1 MSNFRITTDS
11 SCDLPQ
17 ALAASL
23 NVTVFPLSFT
33 MEDKEYKNTEDI
45 SEKDFYDKLRSGAMP
60 KTAAMSMD
68 ACMEGLRP
76 FLANGEDVLHIAF
89 SSGLSCTYTN
99 ARLAG
104 EELSQEF
111 PDRKVIVIDSLCASL
126 GQGLLVYHAAMARDA
141 GKTIEE
147 TAAEVNEK
155 IPQLAHWFTVDDLFH
170 LKRGGRVSAA
180 VAIAGSLLAIK
191 PVMHVDDAG
200 KLVKVTTA
208 RGRKASITA
217 LLEQMKKTV
226 IAPETQT
233 VFISHGD
240 CAEDAEKLAA
250 MIKETWGVRDV
261 VIGYVGP
268 VIGAH
273 SGAGTLAL
281 FFLAT
286 ER

>member
-11 SCDLPQ
+11 SCDLPK
-17 ALAASL
+17 AFAEKLD
-23 NVTVFPLSFT
+23 VTVFPLTFT
-33 MEDKEYKNTEDI
+33 LEDKEYANSEGLTEQ
-45 SEKDFYDKLRSGAMP
+45 EFYEKLRGGAMP
-60 KTAAMSMD
+60 KTSAMSME

-76 FLANGEDVLHIAF
+76 YLAAGEDILHIAF

-104 EELSQEF
+104 EELQKEF
-111 PDRKVIVIDSLCASL
+111 PDRKIIVIDSLCASL
-126 GQGLLVYHAAMARDA
+126 GQGLLVYYAAMARDA

-147 TAAEVNEK
+147 AAADVNEK
-155 IPQLAHWFTVDDLFH
+155 IPHLAHWFTVEDLFH

-191 PVMHVDDAG
+191 PVMHMDDAG
-200 KLVKVTTA
+200 KLVKVSTA
-208 RGRKASITA
+208 RGRKASIAA
-217 LLEQMKKTV
+217 LLEQMKKTA

-250 MIKETWGVRDV
+250 MVKETFGIKEV

-281 FFLAT
+281 FFLANQ
-286 ER
+286 R

>member
-17 ALAASL
+17 ALASQL
-23 NVTVFPLSFT
+23 NVTVFPLTFT
-33 MEDKEYKNTEDI
+33 IEDKEYANSEGL
-45 SEKDFYDKLRSGAMP
+45 SEKEFYDKLRRGAMP
-60 KTAAMSMD
+60 KTSAMSMES
-68 ACMEGLRP
+68 CMEGLRP
-76 FLANGEDVLHIAF
+76 YLENGEDILHIAF

-104 EELSQEF
+104 EELQKEF
-111 PDRKVIVIDSLCASL
+111 PDRKIIVIDSLCASL
-126 GQGLLVYHAAMARDA
+126 GQGLLVYYAALARDA
-141 GKTIEE
+141 GKTIDEV
-147 TAAEVNEK
+147 AAEVNVK

-200 KLVKVTTA
+200 KLIKVTTA
-208 RGRKASITA
+208 RGRKASIAA
-217 LLEQMKKTV
+217 LLEQMKKTA

-240 CAEDAEKLAA
+240 CEEDAEKLAS
-250 MIKETWGVRDV
+250 MIKDTWGVKDV

-281 FFLAT
+281 FFLGS

>member
-17 ALAASL
+17 AFAEKLG
-23 NVTVFPLSFT
+23 VTVFPLSFT
-33 MEDKEYKNTEDI
+33 IEDKEYKNSEGIT
-45 SEKDFYDKLRSGAMP
+45 EKDFYEKLRSGAMP
-60 KTAAMSMD
+60 KTAAMPMD
-68 ACMEGLRP
+68 ACIEGLRP
-76 FLANGEDVLHIAF
+76 YLQAGEDVLHIAF

-104 EELSQEF
+104 EELAAEF
-111 PDRKVIVIDSLCASL
+111 PDRKIIVIDSLCASL
-126 GQGLLVYHAAMARDA
+126 GQGLLVYYAAMARDA

-147 TAAEVNEK
+147 TAEDVREK
-155 IPQLAHWFTVDDLFH
+155 IPHLAHWFTVEDLFH

-180 VAIAGSLLAIK
+180 VAIAGSLLSIK
-191 PVMHVDDAG
+191 PVMHMDDAG
-200 KLVKVTTA
+200 KLVKVSTA
-208 RGRKASITA
+208 RGRKASIAA
-217 LLEQMKKTV
+217 LLEEMKKSA

-240 CAEDAEKLAA
+240 CIEDAEKLSA
-250 MIKETWGVRDV
+250 MVKAEWGVRDV

-281 FFLAT
+281 FFLA
-286 ER
+286 EQR

>member
-11 SCDLPQ
+11 SCDLPK
-17 ALAASL
+17 AFAEKLG
-23 NVTVFPLSFT
+23 VTVFPLSFT
-33 MEDKEYKNTEDI
+33 MEDKEYKNSEDI
-45 SEKDFYDKLRSGAMP
+45 TEKDFYEKLRSGAMP

-68 ACMEGLRP
+68 ACIEGIRP
-76 FLANGEDVLHIAF
+76 YLQAGEDVLHIAF

-104 EELSQEF
+104 EELAAEF

-126 GQGLLVYHAAMARDA
+126 GQGLLVYYAAMARDA

-147 TAAEVNEK
+147 TAEDVREK
-155 IPQLAHWFTVDDLFH
+155 IPHLAHWFTVEDLFH

-180 VAIAGSLLAIK
+180 VAIAGSLLSIK
-191 PVMHVDDAG
+191 PVMHMDDAG
-200 KLVKVTTA
+200 KLVKVSTA
-208 RGRKASITA
+208 RGRKASIAA
-217 LLEQMKKTV
+217 LLEEMKKSA

-250 MIKETWGVRDV
+250 MVKDAWGVKDV

-281 FFLAT
+281 FFLA
-286 ER
+286 EHR